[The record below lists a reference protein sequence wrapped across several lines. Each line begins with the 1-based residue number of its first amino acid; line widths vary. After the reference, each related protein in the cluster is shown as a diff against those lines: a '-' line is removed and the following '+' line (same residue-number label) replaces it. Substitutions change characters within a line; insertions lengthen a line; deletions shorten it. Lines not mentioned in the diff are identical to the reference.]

1 MSARTAVAAA
11 GAAAM
16 LLSGCGLPT
25 LHALPAPAPVS
36 GKTYRIS
43 AVFADAL
50 NVSEGA
56 KVKQDGIVVG
66 DVTSVSTRDYR
77 ALVTMRIS
85 RKVSLRAGT
94 TAQIRFTSPLGEDYV
109 ALIAP
114 AQAVSGPALAAD
126 TTIPET
132 STSSAPTIEDTFAA
146 LSLLLNGGGLS
157 QLGTIVREVNRALGG
172 RTAAVRDTL
181 SRLDQ
186 LVRTLDAHKAEI
198 DTVVASLAKV
208 ADQLSAQSGLVG
220 QALDTFPP
228 AVQVVADQLKRL
240 DDLVVRVGELGQR
253 TQDVVARS
261 QNALLADL
269 DALRPT
275 LDSLVSVQDTL
286 PSSMQS
292 LIRFGQL
299 IDRAVPGDYL
309 NAVATITVLFGSQ
322 PTPLTSVPPSS
333 STHTMSSLLDAGV
346 GGAR

>member
-1 MSARTAVAAA
+1 
-11 GAAAM
+11 
-16 LLSGCGLPT
+16 
-25 LHALPAPAPVS
+25 
-36 GKTYRIS
+36 
-43 AVFADAL
+43 VFGDAL

-85 RKVSLRAGT
+85 RKISLPAGT

-109 ALIAP
+109 ALVAP
-114 AQAVSGPALAAD
+114 THPASGLALAAG

-146 LSLLLNGGGLS
+146 LSLLLNGGGLN
-157 QLGTIVREVNRALGG
+157 QLGTIVREVNRALGE

-186 LVRTLDAHKAEI
+186 LVTMLDAHKAEI

-208 ADQLSAQSGLVG
+208 ADELSAQRGLVG

-228 AVQVVADQLKRL
+228 AVQVVADQLTRL
-240 DDLVVRVGELGQR
+240 DDLVVRVGQLGQR
-253 TQDVVARS
+253 TQEVIGRS
-261 QNALLADL
+261 QDALLADL

-275 LDSLVSVQDTL
+275 LESLVSVQDTL

-299 IDRAVPGDYL
+299 IDRAAPGDYL
-309 NAVATITVLFGSQ
+309 NAVATINVLFGSQ

-333 STHTMSSLLDAGV
+333 SSAHTMSSLLDAGIE
-346 GGAR
+346 GAR